1 MLKKMYDLQKK
12 KGKKGFS
19 MIELIIVIAIMAILI
34 ALIGA
39 QLIPFLEKSRERKD
53 QATLD
58 TVLTNFKAAVGETEY
73 NETGKSFTGIASLPT
88 EVQDEYKNFAG
99 TAYDT
104 DAEITAAFKSKEAK
118 GGTVILGI
126 DDDGVLYVQVTGTNS
141 NPNHGGLYAS
151 EKYTGYVKDKDKKPS
166 SSSSSSNGGSNS

>member
-53 QATLD
+53 LATLD
-58 TVLTNFKAAVGETEY
+58 TVLTNFKAAVGETEFNQTNVRY
-73 NETGKSFTGIASLPT
+73 SGIGNLPT
-88 EVQDEYKNFAG
+88 DVQEEYKNFAG

-118 GGTVILGI
+118 GGTVTLGI
-126 DDDGVLYVQVTGTNS
+126 DPDGVLYVQVSLPKTK
-141 NPNHGGLYAS
+141 HEGLYVS
-151 EKYTGYVKDKDKKPS
+151 EKYTGYVKGKPS
-166 SSSSSSNGGSNS
+166 SSSSSSSGGSNP

>member
-53 QATLD
+53 QSTLD
-58 TVLTNFKAAVGETEY
+58 TVLTNFKAAVGETEFNQTGVTY
-73 NETGKSFTGIASLPT
+73 NGIDNLPT
-88 EVQDEYKNFAG
+88 DVQEEYKNFAG

-104 DAEITAAFKSKEAK
+104 DAEIKAAFKSKEAK
-118 GGTVILGI
+118 GGTVTLGI
-126 DDDGVLYVQVTGTNS
+126 DADGVLYVQVIGTNKK
-141 NPNHGGLYAS
+141 HGGLYAS
-151 EKYTGYVKDKDKKPS
+151 EKYTGYVDGLS
-166 SSSSSSNGGSNS
+166 SSSSSSNNGGSNP

>member
-118 GGTVILGI
+118 GGTVTLGI
-126 DDDGVLYVQVTGTNS
+126 DDDGVLYVKVVNGTNKK
-141 NPNHGGLYAS
+141 HGGLYAS
-151 EKYTGYVKDKDKKPS
+151 EKYTGYVDGLSS
-166 SSSSSSNGGSNS
+166 SSSSSSNGGSNP

>member
-58 TVLTNFKAAVGETEY
+58 TVLTNFKAAVGETEFNQTNVTY
-73 NETGKSFTGIASLPT
+73 SGIGNLPT
-88 EVQDEYKNFAG
+88 DVQEEYKNFAG

-118 GGTVILGI
+118 GGTVTLGI
-126 DDDGVLYVQVTGTNS
+126 DADGVLYVQVSPTNTK
-141 NPNHGGLYAS
+141 HGGLYAS
-151 EKYTGYVKDKDKKPS
+151 EKYTGYVDGLSS
-166 SSSSSSNGGSNS
+166 SSSSSSNGGSNP

>member
-58 TVLTNFKAAVGETEY
+58 TVLTNFKAAVGETEFNDTNKTY
-73 NETGKSFTGIASLPT
+73 NGIDNLPT
-88 EVQDEYKNFAG
+88 DVQEEYKNFAG
-99 TAYDT
+99 TAYDSDT
-104 DAEITAAFKSKEAK
+104 EIKAAFKSKEAK

-126 DDDGVLYVQVTGTNS
+126 DADGVLYVKVIGTNEK
-141 NPNHGGLYAS
+141 HGGLYAS
-151 EKYTGYVKDKDKKPS
+151 EKYTGYVNGLSS
-166 SSSSSSNGGSNS
+166 SSSSSSNGGSNP

>member
-53 QATLD
+53 LATLD
-58 TVLTNFKAAVGETEY
+58 TVLTNFKAAVGETEF
-73 NETGKSFTGIASLPT
+73 NETGVKYTGIEDANLPT
-88 EVQDEYKNFAG
+88 EVKEEYKNFAG

-118 GGTVILGI
+118 GGKVQLGI
-126 DDDGVLYVQVTGTNS
+126 GDDGVLYVQVIGTNKK
-141 NPNHGGLYAS
+141 HGGLYVS
-151 EKYTGYVKDKDKKPS
+151 EKYTGYVKGSSS
-166 SSSSSSNGGSNS
+166 SSSSSSNGGSNP

>member
-73 NETGKSFTGIASLPT
+73 NETSKKFSGIADLPP
-88 EVQDEYKNFAG
+88 EVREEYENFAG

-104 DAEITAAFKSKEAK
+104 DQEITAAFKSKEAK
-118 GGTVILGI
+118 GGTVTLGI
-126 DDDGVLYVQVTGTNS
+126 DPDGVLFVKVIGKNK
-141 NPNHGGLYAS
+141 NHGGLYAS
-151 EKYTGYVKDKDKKPS
+151 EKYTGYVDGLS
-166 SSSSSSNGGSNS
+166 SSSSSSNNGESNP